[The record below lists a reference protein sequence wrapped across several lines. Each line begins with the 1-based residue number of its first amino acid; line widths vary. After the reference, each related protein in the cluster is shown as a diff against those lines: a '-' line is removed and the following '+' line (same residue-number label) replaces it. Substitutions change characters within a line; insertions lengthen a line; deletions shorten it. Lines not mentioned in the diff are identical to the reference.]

1 MSGLITKS
9 DPIPASTAVDG
20 AKLDAHSQRIV
31 EVRTIMREREAARKE
46 NNFGKSD
53 KLRAVLLE
61 KYGVEVKDQVGGPSG
76 WKFKDGS
83 TRKLMPGAV
92 IPEQAKKQKRDRE
105 EDVAASGVEKKQKK
119 ESGRDHSRPR
129 EEEKNASKAKSK
141 EIATASKKKAKEGEK
156 SSAMAP
162 ELQKNKK
169 MLEGVVGAVAPK
181 GVQNIQGVLIED
193 LKIGTGRIA
202 ESGHKC
208 TMGYVGR
215 LKSNGKMF
223 DASGNRPFTFRLGRS
238 EVIRGWDIGVQG
250 MREGGK
256 RRLTCPPEKAYG
268 RAGAPPTI
276 PGNATLVF
284 EVTLNQVK

>member
-1 MSGLITKS
+1 MSGLITKAN
-9 DPIPASTAVDG
+9 PAAASSGADG

-31 EVRTIMREREAARKE
+31 EVRTLMHERESARKE

-83 TRKLMPGAV
+83 TRKLMSGAI
-92 IPEQAKKQKRDRE
+92 IPEQAKKKRDRDE
-105 EDVAASGVEKKQKK
+105 EQEATSAKKQKQ
-119 ESGRDHSRPR
+119 GRDHSRPA
-129 EEEKNASKAKSK
+129 EEEKKKMKTTPTENSA
-141 EIATASKKKAKEGEK
+141 ASKKKPE
-156 SSAMAP
+156 SSIAP

-169 MLEGVVGAVAPK
+169 ALAAIVGASAPK
-181 GVQNIQGVLIED
+181 GIQNIQGVLIED
-193 LKIGTGRIA
+193 LKIGSGKVA
-202 ESGHKC
+202 ESGKKC

-223 DASGNRPFTFRLGRS
+223 DASGNKPFSFRLGRS
-238 EVIRGWDIGVQG
+238 EVIQGWDIGVNG

-256 RRLTCPPEKAYG
+256 RRLTIPPEKGYG

-284 EVTLNQVK
+284 EVTLNEVK

>member
-9 DPIPASTAVDG
+9 NPAAATSEADG

-31 EVRTIMREREAARKE
+31 EVRLIMHDREAARKE

-83 TRKLMPGAV
+83 TRKLMSGAI
-92 IPEQAKKQKRDRE
+92 IPEQAKKKRDRDE
-105 EDVAASGVEKKQKK
+105 EQEPGSAEKRQKK
-119 ESGRDHSRPR
+119 GRDHSRPA
-129 EEEKNASKAKSK
+129 EEEKKKLK
-141 EIATASKKKAKEGEK
+141 VTAADSSAANKKKPANEKE
-156 SSAMAP
+156 SSLAP

-169 MLEGVVGAVAPK
+169 ALAAVVGVTAPK

-193 LKIGTGRIA
+193 LKIGSGKEA
-202 ESGHKC
+202 ESGKKC
-208 TMGYVGR
+208 TMGYEGR

-223 DASGNRPFTFRLGRS
+223 DASGNKPFSFRLGRS
-238 EVIRGWDIGVQG
+238 EVIRGWDIGVNG

-256 RRLTCPPEKAYG
+256 RRLTIPPEKGYG

-284 EVTLNQVK
+284 EVTLNSVH

>member
-9 DPIPASTAVDG
+9 NPAPASSAADG

-31 EVRTIMREREAARKE
+31 EVRTIMHERETARKE

-53 KLRAVLLE
+53 KLRAVLAE

-83 TRKLMPGAV
+83 TRKLTSGAI
-92 IPEQAKKQKRDRE
+92 IPDAAKKVKRGRE
-105 EDVAASGVEKKQKK
+105 EEEGASAQKKQKK
-119 ESGRDHSRPR
+119 DGRDHTRPG
-129 EEEKNASKAKSK
+129 EEEKRAAKVAPK
-141 EIATASKKKAKEGEK
+141 ETQPAAARKKAKEEGK
-156 SSAMAP
+156 MTP

-169 MLEGVVGAVAPK
+169 ALEGVVGASAPK
-181 GVQNIQGVLIED
+181 GMQNVQGVLIED
-193 LKIGTGRIA
+193 LKIGSGRVA

-223 DASGNRPFTFRLGRS
+223 DASGNKPFTFRLGRS

-276 PGNATLVF
+276 PGNATLIF